1 MTATTYNTQHVVSEL
16 LSHTQAY
23 SEALLIR
30 EHLGTLLEGL
40 QTSNQI
46 LSYQITLVSARTLEV
61 LIVVPLEVC
70 RDSQRLADLTQPLD
84 ALSTDTVTV
93 APYATFPDEIELDT
107 IPREDGL

>member
-1 MTATTYNTQHVVSEL
+1 MTAMTYNTQHVVSEL

-40 QTSNQI
+40 QTLNQI
-46 LSYQITLVSARTLEV
+46 LSYHVTLVSARTIEV

-70 RDSQRLADLTQPLD
+70 RDSQHLADLTQPLD

-93 APYATFPDEIELDT
+93 APYATFPEN
-107 IPREDGL
+107 